1 MTKGIALA
9 LADGISTS
17 RLGAAAAETAVK
29 SFLTD
34 YYCTSAAWSVRTAA
48 ERVIAATNSWMHAQN
63 SRHRPREDGEDRE
76 RGALICTFSALVL
89 KARAAH
95 LFHVGDA
102 RIALIAKGRVEPLTE
117 PHRVELGGGE
127 SYLGRALGVNRAV
140 EIDYRQVPLQPGDLF
155 MLSTDGVH
163 EFVGDAETLALIER
177 ADDLAAAA
185 RAICRGRTGQ
195 RQRRQPHRAAA
206 ARRWPA
212 QRRGVPTC
220 SAPSSACRPRHGS
233 RPASRFEGYAILRE
247 LHAGSR
253 SHVYLARDE
262 ADGARVALKVPATE
276 HAGDEGEL
284 AALLLEEWVMRRV
297 SHQNLLPPAPRRGRA
312 QAYLRGCAVHRGA
325 DARPVDGRP
334 SAPDPAASARHSR
347 AARRRRPRAAP
358 ARDAPPRPA
367 AEERADRK
375 RPKTA
380 NTITSPWA
388 AATSTQ
394 R

>member
-1 MTKGIALA
+1 VTKGIALA

-34 YYCTSAAWSVRTAA
+34 YYCTSAAWSVRTAG

-102 RIALIAKGRVEPLTE
+102 RIALIARGRVEPLTE

-163 EFVGDAETLALIER
+163 EFVGDAEVLALLEQ
-177 ADDLAAAA
+177 AGDLPAAA
-185 RAICRGRTGQ
+185 RSIAEAARANGSADNLTCSCYASTGLPNGEVAGPA
-195 RQRRQPHRAAA
+195 RRRARPSARAPGSRPATGSKAMRSCASCMRAAA
-206 ARRWPA
+206 AMSISRATR
-212 QRRGVPTC
+212 PT
-220 SAPSSACRPRHGS
+220 A
-233 RPASRFEGYAILRE
+233 
-247 LHAGSR
+247 
-253 SHVYLARDE
+253 
-262 ADGARVALKVPATE
+262 ARVALKVPAT
-276 HAGDEGEL
+276 DPRPTEGEL
-284 AALLLEEWVMRRV
+284 AALLLEEWVMQRV
-297 SHQNLLPPAPRRGRA
+297 SHQNLLAAGARGAGPARACLRGR
-312 QAYLRGCAVHRGA
+312 AVHRGT

-334 SAPDPAASARHSR
+334 SAAGAAASARRSR
-347 AARRRRPRAAP
+347 SARRRGAGAAP
-358 ARDAPPRPA
+358 ARDAPPRPCGLG
-367 AEERADRK
+367 
-375 RPKTA
+375 TC
-380 NTITSPWA
+380 
-388 AATSTQ
+388 
-394 R
+394 